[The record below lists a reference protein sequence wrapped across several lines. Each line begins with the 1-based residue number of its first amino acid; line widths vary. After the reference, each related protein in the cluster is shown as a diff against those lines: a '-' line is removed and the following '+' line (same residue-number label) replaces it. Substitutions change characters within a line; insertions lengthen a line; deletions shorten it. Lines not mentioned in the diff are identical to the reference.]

1 MLHTKTVSSDT
12 LELLKKLQ
20 GFEYLKDFRLV
31 GGTALALQLGHRISV
46 DLDLFSYEVNLPEQ
60 FQMLL
65 ANSGIKVENVMLSSR
80 IQIFNLNQTKTDFV
94 NYCYKWIS
102 EPIIKESILM
112 ASPEDIAAMKLSAIT
127 NRGTIKDFV
136 DLYFLL
142 DLFDLKQMLSFY
154 KMKYPEA
161 AEFLVLKSLIYF
173 EDAES
178 EPLPKM
184 LINTNWEK
192 IKARIMDTV
201 QKLSE

>member
-1 MLHTKTVSSDT
+1 
-12 LELLKKLQ
+12 
-20 GFEYLKDFRLV
+20 LV

-46 DLDLFSYEVNLPEQ
+46 DLDLFAYEVSLPEQ
-60 FQMLL
+60 FQILL
-65 ANSGIKVENVMLSSR
+65 TNSGIKVENVMLSTR

-102 EPIIKESILM
+102 EPIKEDGILM

-127 NRGTIKDFV
+127 NRGTVKDFV

-142 DLFDLKQMLSFY
+142 DLFDLQQMLSFY

-173 EDAES
+173 DDAETD
-178 EPLPKM
+178 PLPKM
-184 LINTNWEK
+184 LMKTNWEN
-192 IKARIMDTV
+192 IKARIMNAV
-201 QKLSE
+201 QKLSK